1 MMKKMSYSCDKL
13 NNSISKNS
21 QSKQKERKYSNAFTF
36 RRYSPNN
43 NKINNMTLIPNQE
56 TSSSGITNI
65 SIIKEKEKPLD
76 FQYFSFPIK
85 PLEENNIE
93 NFFVKKNKKLFES
106 PQDINNKKITFQRQK
121 DKKILE
127 FFLFDDK
134 TIFKDI
140 NKAYLQDEKVDD
152 GDESSDEKIKLGQA
166 LLFQELD
173 ESSKDL
179 KENLKYNKGNEL
191 LSRKLRFKNNNNK

>member
-1 MMKKMSYSCDKL
+1 MSYSCDKL

-191 LSRKLRFKNNNNK
+191 LSRKLRFKNKSNI

>member
-1 MMKKMSYSCDKL
+1 MSYSCDKL

-93 NFFVKKNKKLFES
+93 NFFIKKNKKLFES

-140 NKAYLQDEKVDD
+140 NKAYLQDEKGDD

-179 KENLKYNKGNEL
+179 KENLKFNKGNEL

>member
-1 MMKKMSYSCDKL
+1 M
-13 NNSISKNS
+13 
-21 QSKQKERKYSNAFTF
+21 
-36 RRYSPNN
+36 
-43 NKINNMTLIPNQE
+43 
-56 TSSSGITNI
+56 
-65 SIIKEKEKPLD
+65 
-76 FQYFSFPIK
+76 
-85 PLEENNIE
+85 
-93 NFFVKKNKKLFES
+93 
-106 PQDINNKKITFQRQK
+106 ITFQRQK

-140 NKAYLQDEKVDD
+140 NKAYLQDEKGDD

-179 KENLKYNKGNEL
+179 KENLKFNKGNEL